1 MRKRYYQKTIVVKD
15 VFSGIFPYTLL
26 VLVVCALLILFA
38 GKLNIKPDRTVAIYA
53 FERICATKEVKLFNR
68 KNIYDIFSEIVPLV
82 KSSDEMMKKYEAL
95 YGGVKKE
102 NKETKRGFLAGKTVE
117 ETDMSVSGIGF
128 NNQTTYSVNSTE
140 LRNIPL
146 EFSDPTVLIVH
157 THTSESYAEEE
168 GARSVDENKNMVR
181 RGAIVAEVLRKNG
194 IKVIHDK
201 TQNDYPAYNGSYN
214 KALGVIQRNIQ
225 ENPDI
230 QVVLDVHRDYTARTK
245 DGQEIQL
252 KPVGEVR
259 GEKVSQVMF
268 VVGTD
273 NSGLAHPY
281 WRKNLA
287 FAIKINEELDKISEN
302 ITRNINVRKQRF
314 NQHMTKGSLIIEV
327 GSASNSLSESERAA
341 RYIGEA
347 VAGILKKY

>member
-1 MRKRYYQKTIVVKD
+1 MRKRYYQKTIVIKD
-15 VFSGIFPYTLL
+15 FFSGVFSYTLL
-26 VLVVCALLILFA
+26 VLALCSVFILIA
-38 GKLNIKPDRTVAIYA
+38 GRLDIKPDRTVTIKA
-53 FERICATKEVKLFNR
+53 FERICATKEIKLFNR

-102 NKETKRGFLAGKTVE
+102 NKETKQGFLTGKAVE

-128 NNQTTYSVNSTE
+128 NNQTTYPINSQE
-140 LRNIPL
+140 LRSMPL
-146 EFSDPTVLIVH
+146 EFSDPSVLIIH
-157 THTSESYAEEE
+157 THTSESYAETE

-181 RGAIVAEVLRKNG
+181 IGTIIADELRKNG

-214 KALGVIQRNIQ
+214 KALGVIERNIQ
-225 ENPDI
+225 EHPDI

-245 DGQEIQL
+245 NGEEVQL
-252 KPVGEVR
+252 KPVGEVN
-259 GEKVSQVMF
+259 GKKVSQVMF

-273 NSGLAHPY
+273 NSGLTHPH
-281 WRKNLA
+281 WRKNLS

-302 ITRNINVRKQRF
+302 IARNINVRKQRF

-327 GSASNSLSESERAA
+327 GSASNSLRESENAA
-341 RYIGEA
+341 RFIGKA
-347 VAGILKKY
+347 VTEVLKNY

>member
-1 MRKRYYQKTIVVKD
+1 MRKRYYQKTIVMRD
-15 VFSGIFPYTLL
+15 IFSGVFTYTLL
-26 VLVVCALLILFA
+26 VLALCTVFVLFA
-38 GKLNIKPDRTVAIYA
+38 GRFNIKPDRTVAINA
-53 FERICATKEVKLFNR
+53 FERICATKEIKLFNR

-102 NKETKRGFLAGKTVE
+102 SRETKQGFLTGKTVE
-117 ETDMSVSGIGF
+117 ETDMSVSGIGI
-128 NNQTTYSVNSTE
+128 NNQTTYPINLAE
-140 LRNIPL
+140 LRSAPL
-146 EFSDPTVLIVH
+146 EFSNPRVLIVH

-181 RGAIVAEVLRKNG
+181 IGTIIADELRKNG
-194 IKVIHDK
+194 IKVVHDK

-225 ENPDI
+225 EHSDI

-252 KPVGEVR
+252 KPVGEVN

-273 NSGLAHPY
+273 NSGLVHPN

-302 ITRNINVRKQRF
+302 IARNINVRKQRF

-327 GSASNSLSESERAA
+327 GSASNSLTESERVAHFV
-341 RYIGEA
+341 GKA
-347 VAGILKKY
+347 VAEVLKKY